1 MLSKTGSKISYFIKP
16 DKIRATYFAPP
27 HTTAHTYNHRAGC
40 LTTSGTTINLK
51 SNTMKN
57 TTQI

>member
-16 DKIRATYFAPP
+16 DKIRATYFTPSYTS
-27 HTTAHTYNHRAGC
+27 HIYNHRAGC